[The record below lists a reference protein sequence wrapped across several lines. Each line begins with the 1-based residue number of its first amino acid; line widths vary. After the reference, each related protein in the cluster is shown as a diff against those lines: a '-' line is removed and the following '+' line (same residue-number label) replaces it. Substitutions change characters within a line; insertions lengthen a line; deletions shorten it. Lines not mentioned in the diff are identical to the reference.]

1 MGATFTYSPVK
12 RLFNLLKLEKK
23 EVYTIYFYAAMNGL
37 IMLSLPLG
45 IQAILNFILG
55 GRVSTS
61 WVILVVIVV
70 LGLGFAGFLQI
81 STLYITEKLQ
91 QRIFLKSSFE
101 FAYRLPR
108 LKLEAM
114 DKYYAPELVN
124 RFFDTVTLQ
133 KGVAKILTDITTA
146 TLQVFFGLVLL
157 SLYHPFFIIFGF
169 MVVTILV
176 LIFRYTTPKGMIT
189 SLNES
194 AAKYEVAH
202 WLEEIARTMGT
213 FKLAGRSSLAFDT
226 VNKLLQKYIDFRE
239 RHFKVLVSQYVSMI
253 GLQITI
259 VGSLLIVGS
268 ILLIQDEIS
277 IGQFVAAEI
286 IIILVLG
293 SVEKLILSLETVYD
307 TLTSLEKLGTIT
319 DFPIEE
325 EKKETIAMQ
334 KKLFGLKVE
343 LENVSFRYPNT
354 QEDIVR
360 EVSLSIQSGEKVVI
374 TGKGGSGK
382 STLVQLIAGLF
393 TEYRGRIRYNEIGL
407 NVLNLQDLRHY
418 IGDSLSQETI
428 FHGTLRENITL
439 GRDDVSEEHVWD
451 AIEKAELNSF
461 VNHLDEG
468 LGTILF
474 PHGLKLTTAIVSK
487 IIFARSVAAR
497 PRLLVLEEDILNN
510 KIKEREK
517 MMDVLAN
524 GEYTLVAISSNE
536 EFMQRVNR
544 IIVMDAGKVIFD
556 GNYESY
562 VQFKQ
567 NLDL

>member
-12 RLFNLLKLEKK
+12 RLFRLLQIEKK
-23 EVYTIYFYAAMNGL
+23 EVYTIYFYAAMNGI

-55 GRVSTS
+55 GRISTS
-61 WVILVVIVV
+61 WILLVVIVV
-70 LGLGFAGFLQI
+70 VGLAFAGFLQI

-101 FAYRLPR
+101 FAYRLPK
-108 LKLEAM
+108 LKLESM
-114 DKYYAPELVN
+114 DRYYAPELVN

-133 KGVAKILTDITTA
+133 KGVAKMLTDITTA
-146 TLQVFFGLVLL
+146 TLQVFFGLILL
-157 SLYHPFFIIFGF
+157 SLYHPFFIIFGLV
-169 MVVTILV
+169 VVTILV
-176 LIFRYTTPKGMIT
+176 LIFRFTTPKGMET

-213 FKLAGRSSLAFDT
+213 FKLAGRSTLAFDT
-226 VNKLLQKYIDFRE
+226 VNKLLQKYITFRE
-239 RHFKVLVSQYVSMI
+239 KHFRVLVTQYISMI

-268 ILLIQDEIS
+268 VLLINDEIS

-307 TLTSLEKLGTIT
+307 TFTSLEKLGTIT

-325 EKKETIAMQ
+325 EKKETITMQ
-334 KKLFGLKVE
+334 KKFFGLKVE
-343 LENVSFRYPNT
+343 MENVSFRYPNT
-354 QEDIVR
+354 IEDIVKN
-360 EVSLSIQSGEKVVI
+360 VNLSIQSGEKVII
-374 TGKGGSGK
+374 TGKSGSGK
-382 STLVQLIAGLF
+382 STLVQMLAGLF
-393 TEYRGRIRYNEIGL
+393 TEYRGRIRYNDIGL

-418 IGDSLSQETI
+418 IGDSLSEETI

-461 VNHLDEG
+461 VNQLDEG
-468 LGTILF
+468 LGTVLF

-487 IIFARSVAAR
+487 IIFARSIAAH
-497 PRLLVLEEDILNN
+497 PRLLVLEEDILNT
-510 KIKEREK
+510 KIREREK
-517 MMDVLAN
+517 MMDVLTA
-524 GEYTLVAISSNE
+524 GEYTMVAISTNE

-544 IIVMDAGKVIFD
+544 IIVMDAGNIVFD
-556 GNYESY
+556 GNYENY
-562 VQFKQ
+562 VQFNQ
-567 NLDL
+567 SNP

>member
-1 MGATFTYSPVK
+1 MGATFTYSPIK